1 MAGPAAA
8 SVVALA
14 ACSPCDGVVGCRQ
27 PARLSVGGQIVD
39 RDAGGAP
46 VAGVRV
52 TVARAGAAATA
63 GARATAVTDGQ
74 GWWQVALPAPEAADE
89 AAGEAVAVDVT
100 VTPPAP
106 LAEYRVTGVALRGST
121 RRGDGQVL
129 GRWVT
134 RPHITYIGELRD
146 RATGAPIAGATVTFV
161 RRGGVEVSATP
172 RTQLTQTTTGIGY
185 FTIDLTPA
193 AYGPVIADLVIER
206 PGFAPVTIADVSIL
220 PSYEWNPPLATAA
233 SSFTLGLAFEY
244 LVTVVDR
251 GTGVTG
257 PGWLTFQRTGGIMV
271 TPARVAM
278 PSEVGNV
285 HRFLLQPAAAGELVG
300 DAFFEPAGTRDTVW
314 FRGLRFTTYEAGRGR
329 SVELRYGEGLLYSG
343 RAVDAATGA
352 PLANGTLR
360 FRRTGGIALVR
371 DTLSLPTDAAG
382 RFLFRPPTRERGE
395 VTGELSAPSGAS
407 AVVRLATFAADTAR
421 PIGDVRLG
429 AAPRPAAAPP
439 DS

>member
-1 MAGPAAA
+1 
-8 SVVALA
+8 
-14 ACSPCDGVVGCRQ
+14 
-27 PARLSVGGQIVD
+27 
-39 RDAGGAP
+39 
-46 VAGVRV
+46 
-52 TVARAGAAATA
+52 
-63 GARATAVTDGQ
+63 
-74 GWWQVALPAPEAADE
+74 
-89 AAGEAVAVDVT
+89 
-100 VTPPAP
+100 
-106 LAEYRVTGVALRGST
+106 
-121 RRGDGQVL
+121 VL

-429 AAPRPAAAPP
+429 AGPRPAAAPP